1 MKFSCDLKLLNEVVS
16 NVSLAISS
24 KSTIPALEGVL
35 LQCNNSELTITGYN
49 LEIGITKTIQVNQ
62 QEEGSIVLNARLFSD
77 ILKKMPNQEILI
89 ASDERFMTLIQG
101 ADTEFHILGMA
112 KDEYPDLHS
121 IED

>member
-49 LEIGITKTIQVNQ
+49 LEIGITKQ
-62 QEEGSIVLNARLFSD
+62 SR
-77 ILKKMPNQEILI
+77 
-89 ASDERFMTLIQG
+89 
-101 ADTEFHILGMA
+101 
-112 KDEYPDLHS
+112 
-121 IED
+121 